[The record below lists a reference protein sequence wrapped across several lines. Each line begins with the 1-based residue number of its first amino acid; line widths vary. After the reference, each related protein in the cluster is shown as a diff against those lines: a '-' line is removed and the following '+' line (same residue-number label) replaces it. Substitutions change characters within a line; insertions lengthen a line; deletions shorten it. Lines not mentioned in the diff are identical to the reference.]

1 MNNLS
6 PPKQFIIPG
15 NLRQVAFYDL
25 LADAVF
31 QHRYAISAKDNYTQ
45 SRFARASILASSLC
59 VECVANCLFD
69 SLNASKNKQAEFGKL
84 PIIFKYS
91 TYFHVKNVK
100 GFDKNRVEVLRID
113 DLARARN
120 DHVHPKT
127 QSLPVRMATPED
139 GGADWIFPMTLDC
152 DLWENIL
159 IPKRSMLWSGE
170 NSLTVLKAISEFFK
184 YIFVSLHDFTEEELH
199 AIFMPRVETANIMMP
214 VLFDEI
220 RSELERIDIEGV
232 DFSYFWFFPESD
244 KA

>member
-6 PPKQFIIPG
+6 PSKQFKIPG
-15 NLRQVAFYDL
+15 HFRQVAFYDL

-31 QHRYAISAKDNYTQ
+31 QNRYASEATDNYAQ

-59 VECVANCLFD
+59 VECVANCLFE
-69 SLNASKNKQAEFGKL
+69 SLNPSKNKLAEFGRL

-91 TYFHVKNVK
+91 TYFHAKNVK
-100 GFDKNRVEVLRID
+100 SFDRDRVEVLRID

-127 QSLPVRMATPED
+127 QSLPVTMSTPED
-139 GGADWIFPMTLDC
+139 GGADWILPMTLDC
-152 DLWENIL
+152 DLWKSLL

-170 NSLTVLKAISEFFK
+170 NSLTVLKAIAEFFK
-184 YIFVSLHDFTEEELH
+184 YIFVSLHDFTDEELQ
-199 AIFMPRVETANIMMP
+199 AIFMPRIEAANMIMP

-220 RSELERIDIEGV
+220 RAELESIDSEGV
-232 DFSYFWFFPESD
+232 DFSYFGLFPEPA
-244 KA
+244 KV